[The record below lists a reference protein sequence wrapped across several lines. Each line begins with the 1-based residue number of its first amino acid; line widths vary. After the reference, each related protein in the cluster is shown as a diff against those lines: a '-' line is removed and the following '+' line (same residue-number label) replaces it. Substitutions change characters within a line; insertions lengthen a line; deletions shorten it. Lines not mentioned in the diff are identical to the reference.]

1 MHAAS
6 VVVVRHCESLFNADP
21 QCQQRDCGL
30 TPRGAAQAAQLVAH
44 QDADLVI
51 CSPLRR
57 CLDTLRLSS
66 VGLEARRRGAV
77 VVTPLCREVITDA
90 CDLLEGEDDTPESA
104 EALNSR
110 VAQFRGLLQRHQPW
124 CRKIVVV
131 SHADFIW
138 HLTSHAHAGEVF
150 GQWLGNGEMLAWQF
164 D

>member
-1 MHAAS
+1 MAA
-6 VVVVRHCESLFNADP
+6 VVVIRHCESLFNADP
-21 QCQQRDCGL
+21 QCQDRNCGL

-77 VVTPLCREVITDA
+77 VVTPLCREVIADA
-90 CDLLEGEDDTPESA
+90 CDLLEGEDATPESA

-110 VAQFRGLLQRHQPW
+110 VAEFRRLLCWWGTR

-138 HLTSHAHAGEVF
+138 HLTSHAHAGQVF
-150 GQWLGNGEMLAWQF
+150 GQWLGNGECAELALEI
-164 D
+164 